1 MYFKFPTNK
10 TWKVELW
17 TVAVGTE
24 NLGAKTNIAIKKN

>member
-17 TVAVGTE
+17 TVGTE
-24 NLGAKTNIAIKKN
+24 NLGAKTNIAI